1 MDELISKAEVL
12 ELFHQL
18 EISLNQ
24 AETIP
29 VIKHRIEQLTGINS
43 ARSFKVDTPKGQLVV
58 TASKPTDDPND
69 YPGVFIS
76 LGKNL
81 NGLLVC
87 TEYDSAKDCLQTCV
101 YQKDQEEPVDIIEH
115 RIERM

>member
-1 MDELISKAEVL
+1 MDELISKSEVL

-18 EISLNQ
+18 EISSNQ

-29 VIKHRIEQLTGINS
+29 IIKHRIEQMTGYGT
-43 ARSFKVDTPKGQLVV
+43 RSFKVDTPKGQLVV
-58 TASKPTDDPND
+58 TASKPTDNPND

-87 TEYDSAKDCLQTCV
+87 TEYNSAKDCLQTCV

-115 RIERM
+115 QIERM